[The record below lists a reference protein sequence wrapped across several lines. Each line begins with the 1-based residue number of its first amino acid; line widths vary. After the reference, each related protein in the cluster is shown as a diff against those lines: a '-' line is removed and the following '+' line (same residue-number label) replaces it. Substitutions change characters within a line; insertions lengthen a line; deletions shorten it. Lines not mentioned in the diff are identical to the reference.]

1 MSIKNPIWLL
11 LLSII
16 LAVFGYY
23 EYIPWGL
30 VVGSFIIYIFSIGLW
45 VEMDEIKTKERLK
58 DVLDPKIEKIEKH
71 TLNIF
76 QKIDSEERIKGILKR
91 KRNEIIEWLSRF

>member
-1 MSIKNPIWLL
+1 
-11 LLSII
+11 
-16 LAVFGYY
+16 
-23 EYIPWGL
+23 
-30 VVGSFIIYIFSIGLW
+30 